1 MRSLKDTL
9 EDMEREAILMALD
22 ECDWVMA
29 KAARQLGITERMIG
43 YKMKKYNIQK
53 DTKNQALSNRD
64 YKKNKMN
71 KKGDGTMKTL
81 KLLLLATILACSFCL
96 GDVYADETQISG
108 FASVDLMSNYV
119 WRGQKLSNS
128 WVIQPSVGITYGGFG
143 TNLWANYDTDLN
155 EHTETDLTLD
165 YNFSVDKFSF
175 DAGYIYYALD
185 GTDDTQE
192 LYLSVG
198 YDLLLSPTLTI
209 YYDFDEG
216 NGAFIVASIGHS
228 FDLGKNIPLEVG
240 ASASYNINNKVMGF
254 DEDGDDFSNFYN
266 AELSS
271 SVSISI
277 TKALSVTPKIA
288 YSFPL
293 SNDAKEAISSI
304 SDDGDKDIF
313 YGGIN
318 LTLSF

>member
-1 MRSLKDTL
+1 
-9 EDMEREAILMALD
+9 
-22 ECDWVMA
+22 
-29 KAARQLGITERMIG
+29 
-43 YKMKKYNIQK
+43 
-53 DTKNQALSNRD
+53 
-64 YKKNKMN
+64 
-71 KKGDGTMKTL
+71 MKTL
-81 KLLLLATILACSFCL
+81 KLFVLAIMIMSTLSISAL
-96 GDVYADETQISG
+96 YAAETEISG
-108 FASVDLMSNYV
+108 YASVDFMSTYV
-119 WRGQKLSNS
+119 WRGQKLSDS

-143 TNLWANYDTDLN
+143 ANLWANYDTDLN
-155 EHTETDLTLD
+155 EHNETDLTLN

-185 GTDDTQE
+185 GADDTQE

-198 YDLLLSPTLTI
+198 YDLLLSPTLAF

-228 FDLGKNIPLEVG
+228 FDVVKDIALDVG
-240 ASASYNINNKVMGF
+240 ASASYNINNKVMGV
-254 DEDGDDFSNFYN
+254 DEEGNDFSNFYN
-266 AELSS
+266 GELYA
-271 SVSISI
+271 SVTFPVTKAFSI
-277 TKALSVTPKIA
+277 TPKAA

-304 SDDGDKDIF
+304 SYDGDKDIF

>member
-1 MRSLKDTL
+1 
-9 EDMEREAILMALD
+9 
-22 ECDWVMA
+22 
-29 KAARQLGITERMIG
+29 
-43 YKMKKYNIQK
+43 
-53 DTKNQALSNRD
+53 
-64 YKKNKMN
+64 
-71 KKGDGTMKTL
+71 MKTL
-81 KLLLLATILACSFCL
+81 KLFVLIMFITCTFSIGVLHAE
-96 GDVYADETQISG
+96 ETETSG
-108 FASVDLMSNYV
+108 YASVDVMSNYV

-128 WVIQPSVGITYGGFG
+128 WVVQPSVGITYAGFG
-143 TNLWANYDTDLN
+143 ANLWANYDTDLS
-155 EHTETDLTLD
+155 EHNETDLTLN

-185 GTDDTQE
+185 GVDDTQE
-192 LYLSVG
+192 FYLSVG

-228 FDLGKNIPLEVG
+228 FDLGKDIPLEVG
-240 ASASYNINNKVMGF
+240 ASASYNINNKVMGL
-254 DEDGDDFSNFYN
+254 DKDGDDFSNFYN

-271 SVSISI
+271 SVSIPI
-277 TKALSVTPKIA
+277 TKVLSVTPKVA

-293 SNDAKEAISSI
+293 SNDAEDAISSI